1 MSFLGVPQAAQG
13 SGYALQVLAAL
24 RAFRCYPSRDYVQKK
39 TTQNGLEPDRQIGNN
54 GQKKRHK
61 TAYFGESTT
70 CFYLFSAFLTF
81 QNETNYHGLQMLFF
95 GVYSLNISFL

>member
-54 GQKKRHK
+54 GQKK
-61 TAYFGESTT
+61 TAQNG
-70 CFYLFSAFLTF
+70 LFW
-81 QNETNYHGLQMLFF
+81 
-95 GVYSLNISFL
+95 